1 MKTQVET
8 VLDVHHWNNKLF
20 SFKTTRDKSLRFR
33 NGEFVM
39 LGLPCENKP
48 VMRAYSIASPNYEE
62 HLEFLSIKVPDGKL
76 TSKLQ
81 KIEAGSQIIVS
92 KKPTGTL
99 VIDDLNPGRNL
110 YLLSTGTGL
119 APFFSII
126 QDPATYERFE
136 KVILCHSVR
145 TVDELCYQEAIQDL
159 LPQHEFLGEFVRDK
173 LIYFPTVTR
182 EPFENEGRLTKHFE
196 AGSIFEKCQ
205 LPALDAKLDRAMIC
219 GNSSFLADMSKV
231 LTDNG
236 LTVSPR
242 SGVMGDFVIER
253 AFVD

>member
-39 LGLPCENKP
+39 LGLPGEDKP

-62 HLEFLSIKVPDGKL
+62 HLEFLSIKVPNGKL
-76 TSKLQ
+76 TSNLQ
-81 KIEAGSQIIVS
+81 KIQAGSQIIVS

-99 VIDDLNPGRNL
+99 VIDDLHPGRNL

-126 QDPATYERFE
+126 KDPETYERFE

-145 TVDELCYQEAIQDL
+145 TVDELCYQRDIKEL
-159 LPQHEFLGEFVRDK
+159 LPKHEFLGEFVRDK

-182 EPFENEGRLTKHFE
+182 ETFVNEGRLTTHFE
-196 AGSIFEKCQ
+196 TGTIFEKCN
-205 LPALDAKLDRAMIC
+205 LPTLDAKLDRAMIC
-219 GNSSFLADMSKV
+219 GNSSFLSDMSDQ
-231 LTDNG
+231 LTQQG

>member
-8 VLDVHHWNNKLF
+8 VLDVHHWNSKLF

-39 LGLPCENKP
+39 LGLPSETKP

-81 KIEAGSQIIVS
+81 KIQAGSQIIVS

-99 VIDDLNPGRNL
+99 VIDDLHPGRNL
-110 YLLSTGTGL
+110 YLLATGTGL

-126 QDPATYERFE
+126 QDPETYERFE

-145 TVDELCYQEAIQDL
+145 TVDELCYQEVIQDL
-159 LPQHEFLGEFVRDK
+159 LPQHEFLGEYVRDK

-182 EPFENEGRLTKHFE
+182 EAFFNEGRLTKHFE
-196 AGSIFEKCQ
+196 TGSIFEKCE
-205 LPALDAKLDRAMIC
+205 LGRLDPKLDRAMIC
-219 GNSSFLADMSKV
+219 GNSSFLSDMSDV
-231 LTDNG
+231 LSHHG
-236 LTVSPR
+236 LKVSPR
-242 SGVMGDFVIER
+242 LGVMGDFVIER